1 MSIMTQH
8 TIQFVQQYTPILST
22 ATGEQYVARAY
33 TDRQPGGLW
42 EAWLVFFSL
51 TTGAVLATDRETTQ
65 GKLEYILYWASGL
78 SPTYL
83 LGALERAL
91 DLRPE
96 AQLAAGRTRPEPG
109 DPCPAGGRG
118 LRRGR
123 RERHSRRGGG
133 PSSRGLR
140 SARRPVTSRRFERER
155 EPPSGLPMARAGRPS
170 SGRPPLASTWRSS
183 TPSGPF
189 CSARSVSSSA
199 RAFAGVRRSSSS

>member
-65 GKLEYILYWASGL
+65 GRREYILYWASGL

-96 AQLAAGRTRPEPG
+96 AQLARVARAQSQETHALQEAEVYAAAAASAIRDAE
-109 DPCPAGGRG
+109 A
-118 LRRGR
+118 
-123 RERHSRRGGG
+123 
-133 PSSRGLR
+133 
-140 SARRPVTSRRFERER
+140 ARRRALSD
-155 EPPSGLPMARAGRPS
+155 LPGAP
-170 SGRPPLASTWRSS
+170 
-183 TPSGPF
+183 
-189 CSARSVSSSA
+189 
-199 RAFAGVRRSSSS
+199 